1 MIVRNY
7 NCFKQ
12 KIERTVIRD
21 SFTTPE
27 DLAYKIASSIGRFLI
42 SKRVK
47 DELEKLPSK
56 YSVSTP
62 EGRDQIARRAA
73 RLGQVLDGTRIL
85 LVNDIPDEMSGV
97 VKLLERLH
105 CEVDIARSSEE
116 ALARLG
122 GKSYELVISDMA
134 RDGVDDEGLRFLA
147 RMREQGVPVRTV
159 FTVGQYRPERGVPAY
174 AFGITNRVDELLN
187 LVFDVVE
194 RERG

>member
-105 CEVDIARSSEE
+105 CEVDIARSSEG

>member
-105 CEVDIARSSEE
+105 CEVDIARSSEGASE
-116 ALARLG
+116 TR
-122 GKSYELVISDMA
+122 
-134 RDGVDDEGLRFLA
+134 R
-147 RMREQGVPVRTV
+147 
-159 FTVGQYRPERGVPAY
+159 
-174 AFGITNRVDELLN
+174 
-187 LVFDVVE
+187 
-194 RERG
+194 

>member
-1 MIVRNY
+1 V
-7 NCFKQ
+7 KSTSQ
-12 KIERTVIRD
+12 
-21 SFTTPE
+21 
-27 DLAYKIASSIGRFLI
+27 DLQR
-42 SKRVK
+42 
-47 DELEKLPSK
+47 
-56 YSVSTP
+56 
-62 EGRDQIARRAA
+62 
-73 RLGQVLDGTRIL
+73 
-85 LVNDIPDEMSGV
+85 
-97 VKLLERLH
+97 
-105 CEVDIARSSEE
+105 